1 MWVYKG
7 GVMDRWKKG
16 FLAEIILFFILINLN
31 ESIILAFISI
41 FLHEISHIVVAKRN
55 GCKFNNFKI
64 HIYGTSAEFINIEE
78 LSKKEKIQIYL
89 AGPFMNLVIICIF
102 FFISL
107 ITNNNIVSKMININ
121 LNLLFFNI
129 LPAYP
134 LDGSRILEIILSS
147 KILFKEVIDII
158 SKISYMIAFGLI
170 AISLIIFMYNDGINI
185 SLIIAAIIIC
195 LITKS
200 EKKSAMY
207 ILMGNIFIKRNK
219 LLRNNYIENKSISVY
234 YKIGL
239 VNVMAII
246 DKNRF
251 NSFYVLDDDL
261 RLLFI
266 MYEDEL
272 IEALKLYGN
281 ITLEE
286 YFNIKNKNSN

>member
-1 MWVYKG
+1 
-7 GVMDRWKKG
+7 MDRWKKG

-41 FLHEISHIVVAKRN
+41 FLHEISHIIVAKRN

-158 SKISYMIAFGLI
+158 YKISYMIAFGLI

-234 YKIGL
+234 YKMGL

>member
-1 MWVYKG
+1 
-7 GVMDRWKKG
+7 MDRWKKSV
-16 FLAEIILFFILINLN
+16 LAEIILFFILLSLN
-31 ESIILAFISI
+31 KSIILAFISI
-41 FLHEISHIVVAKRN
+41 FLHEISHIIVAKRN

-64 HIYGTSAEFINIEE
+64 HIYGTNAEFINIDE

-89 AGPFMNLVIICIF
+89 AGPWMNLAIVCIF
-102 FFISL
+102 FIVGL
-107 ITNNNIVSKMININ
+107 IINNSIIDKIININ
-121 LNLLFFNI
+121 LSLMCFNI

-134 LDGSRILEIILSS
+134 LDGSRILEIILSE
-147 KILFKEVIDII
+147 KILYKKVNDII
-158 SKISYMIAFGLI
+158 SKISYMIAIGLI
-170 AISLIIFMYNDGINI
+170 TIALIVFICSKSLNVSLIV
-185 SLIIAAIIIC
+185 AAIMIY

-207 ILMGNIFIKRNK
+207 ILMGNIFVKRNK
-219 LLRNNYIENKSISVY
+219 LLRNKYIENKSISVY
-234 YKIGL
+234 YKLGL
-239 VNVMAII
+239 ANVMAII

-266 MYEDEL
+266 MHEDEL

-286 YFNIKNKNSN
+286 YFYIRNEALN

>member
-1 MWVYKG
+1 
-7 GVMDRWKKG
+7 MDRWKKG

-31 ESIILAFISI
+31 KSIILAFISI

-234 YKIGL
+234 YKMGL

>member
-107 ITNNNIVSKMININ
+107 ISNNNIVSKMININ

>member
-1 MWVYKG
+1 
-7 GVMDRWKKG
+7 MDRWKKSV
-16 FLAEIILFFILINLN
+16 LAEIILFFILLSLN
-31 ESIILAFISI
+31 KSIILAFISI

-64 HIYGTSAEFINIEE
+64 HIYGTNAEFINIDE

-89 AGPFMNLVIICIF
+89 AGPWMNLAIVCIF
-102 FFISL
+102 FIVGL
-107 ITNNNIVSKMININ
+107 IINNSIIDKIININ
-121 LNLLFFNI
+121 LSLMCFNI

-134 LDGSRILEIILSS
+134 LDGSRILEIILSE
-147 KILFKEVIDII
+147 KILYKKVNDII
-158 SKISYMIAFGLI
+158 SKISYMIAIGLI
-170 AISLIIFMYNDGINI
+170 AIALIVFICSKSLNVSLIV
-185 SLIIAAIIIC
+185 AAIMIY

-207 ILMGNIFIKRNK
+207 ILMGNIFVKRNK
-219 LLRNNYIENKSISVY
+219 LLRNKYIENKSISVY
-234 YKIGL
+234 YKLGL
-239 VNVMAII
+239 ANVMAII

-266 MYEDEL
+266 MHEDEL

-286 YFNIKNKNSN
+286 YFDMRNEALN

>member
-1 MWVYKG
+1 MEKSV
-7 GVMDRWKKG
+7 
-16 FLAEIILFFILINLN
+16 LAEIILFFILLSLN
-31 ESIILAFISI
+31 KSIILAFISI
-41 FLHEISHIVVAKRN
+41 FLHEISHIIVAKRN

-64 HIYGTSAEFINIEE
+64 HIYGTSAQFINIDE

-89 AGPFMNLVIICIF
+89 AGPCMNLAIACIF
-102 FFISL
+102 FFVGL
-107 ITNNNIVSKMININ
+107 IINNSIVDKIININ

-134 LDGSRILEIILSS
+134 LDGSRILEIILSG
-147 KILFKEVIDII
+147 KILYKEVTDII
-158 SKISYMIAFGLI
+158 SKISYMIAIGLI
-170 AISLIIFMYNDGINI
+170 TISLVILIYNKGINI
-185 SLIIAAIIIC
+185 SLIIAAIIIY

-207 ILMGNIFIKRNK
+207 ILMGNIFVKRNK
-219 LLRNNYIENKSISVY
+219 LLRNKYIENKSISVY
-234 YKIGL
+234 YKLGL
-239 VNVMAII
+239 ANVMAII

-266 MYEDEL
+266 MHEDEL

-286 YFNIKNKNSN
+286 YFYRRDKA

>member
-1 MWVYKG
+1 MEKSV
-7 GVMDRWKKG
+7 
-16 FLAEIILFFILINLN
+16 LAEIILFFILLSLN
-31 ESIILAFISI
+31 KSIILAFISI
-41 FLHEISHIVVAKRN
+41 FLHEISHIIVAKRN

-64 HIYGTSAEFINIEE
+64 HIYGTSAQFINIDE

-89 AGPFMNLVIICIF
+89 AGPCMNLAIACIF
-102 FFISL
+102 FFVGL
-107 ITNNNIVSKMININ
+107 IINNSIVDKIININ

-134 LDGSRILEIILSS
+134 LDGSRILEIILSG
-147 KILFKEVIDII
+147 KILYKEVTDII
-158 SKISYMIAFGLI
+158 SKISYMIAIGLI
-170 AISLIIFMYNDGINI
+170 TISLVIFIYNKGINI
-185 SLIIAAIIIC
+185 SLIIAAIIIY

-207 ILMGNIFIKRNK
+207 ILMGNIFVKRNK
-219 LLRNNYIENKSISVY
+219 LLRNKYIENKSISVY
-234 YKIGL
+234 YKLGL
-239 VNVMAII
+239 ANVMAII

-266 MYEDEL
+266 MHEDEL

-286 YFNIKNKNSN
+286 YFHRRDKA

>member
-1 MWVYKG
+1 
-7 GVMDRWKKG
+7 MDRWKKSV
-16 FLAEIILFFILINLN
+16 LAEIILFFILLSLN
-31 ESIILAFISI
+31 KSIILAFISI

-64 HIYGTSAEFINIEE
+64 HIYGTNAEFINIDE

-89 AGPFMNLVIICIF
+89 AGPWMNLAIVCIF
-102 FFISL
+102 FIVGL
-107 ITNNNIVSKMININ
+107 IINNSIIDKIININ
-121 LNLLFFNI
+121 LSLMCFNI

-134 LDGSRILEIILSS
+134 LDGSRILEIILSE
-147 KILFKEVIDII
+147 KILYKKVNDII
-158 SKISYMIAFGLI
+158 SKISYMIAIGLI
-170 AISLIIFMYNDGINI
+170 AIALIVFICSKSLNVSLIV
-185 SLIIAAIIIC
+185 AAIMIY

-207 ILMGNIFIKRNK
+207 ILMGNIFVKRNK
-219 LLRNNYIENKSISVY
+219 LLRNKYIENKSISVY
-234 YKIGL
+234 YKLGL
-239 VNVMAII
+239 ANVMAII

-266 MYEDEL
+266 MHEDEL
-272 IEALKLYGN
+272 IEALKFYGN

-286 YFNIKNKNSN
+286 YFDIRNKA

>member
-41 FLHEISHIVVAKRN
+41 FLHEMSHIIVAKRN

-234 YKIGL
+234 YKMGL

>member
-1 MWVYKG
+1 
-7 GVMDRWKKG
+7 MDRWKKG

-41 FLHEISHIVVAKRN
+41 FLHEMSHIIVAKRN

-234 YKIGL
+234 YKMGL

>member
-1 MWVYKG
+1 MEKSV
-7 GVMDRWKKG
+7 
-16 FLAEIILFFILINLN
+16 LAEIILFFILLSLN
-31 ESIILAFISI
+31 KSIILAFISI
-41 FLHEISHIVVAKRN
+41 FLHEISHIIVAKRN

-64 HIYGTSAEFINIEE
+64 HIYGTSAQFINIDE

-89 AGPFMNLVIICIF
+89 AGPCMNLAIACIF
-102 FFISL
+102 FFVGL
-107 ITNNNIVSKMININ
+107 IINNSIVDKIININ

-134 LDGSRILEIILSS
+134 LDGSRILEIILSG
-147 KILFKEVIDII
+147 KILNKEVTDII
-158 SKISYMIAFGLI
+158 SKISYMIAIGLI
-170 AISLIIFMYNDGINI
+170 TISLVIFIYNKGINI
-185 SLIIAAIIIC
+185 SLIIAAIIIY

-207 ILMGNIFIKRNK
+207 ILMGNIFVKRNK
-219 LLRNNYIENKSISVY
+219 LLRNKYIENKSISVY
-234 YKIGL
+234 YKLGL
-239 VNVMAII
+239 ANVMAII

-266 MYEDEL
+266 MHEDEL

-286 YFNIKNKNSN
+286 YFYRRDKA

>member
-1 MWVYKG
+1 MN
-7 GVMDRWKKG
+7 RWKKSV
-16 FLAEIILFFILINLN
+16 LAEIILFFILLSLN
-31 ESIILAFISI
+31 KSIILAFISI

-64 HIYGTSAEFINIEE
+64 HIYGTNAEFINIDE

-89 AGPFMNLVIICIF
+89 AGPCMNLAIAFIF
-102 FFISL
+102 FLVGL
-107 ITNNNIVSKMININ
+107 IINNSIIDKIININ
-121 LNLLFFNI
+121 LSLLFFNI

-134 LDGSRILEIILSS
+134 LDGSRILETILSE
-147 KILFKEVIDII
+147 KILYKKVNDII
-158 SKISYMIAFGLI
+158 SKISYIIAMFLI
-170 AISLIIFMYNDGINI
+170 TITLIVFIYSKSLNVSLIV
-185 SLIIAAIIIC
+185 AAIIIC
-195 LITKS
+195 LITKG

-207 ILMGNIFIKRNK
+207 ILMRNIFVKRNK
-219 LLRNNYIENKSISVY
+219 LLRNKYIENKSISIY
-234 YKIGL
+234 YKLGL
-239 VNVMAII
+239 ANAMTII

-266 MYEDEL
+266 MHEDEL

-286 YFNIKNKNSN
+286 YFNIRSIASN

>member
-1 MWVYKG
+1 MEKSV
-7 GVMDRWKKG
+7 
-16 FLAEIILFFILINLN
+16 LAEIILFFILLSLN
-31 ESIILAFISI
+31 KSIILAFISI
-41 FLHEISHIVVAKRN
+41 FLHEISHIIVAKRN

-64 HIYGTSAEFINIEE
+64 HIYGTSAQFINIDE

-89 AGPFMNLVIICIF
+89 AGPCMNLAIACIF
-102 FFISL
+102 FFVGL
-107 ITNNNIVSKMININ
+107 IINNSIVDKIININ

-134 LDGSRILEIILSS
+134 LDGSRILEIILSG
-147 KILFKEVIDII
+147 KILYKEVTDII
-158 SKISYMIAFGLI
+158 SKISYMIAIGLI
-170 AISLIIFMYNDGINI
+170 TISLVIFIYNKGINI
-185 SLIIAAIIIC
+185 SLIIAAIIIY

-207 ILMGNIFIKRNK
+207 ILMGYIFVKRNK
-219 LLRNNYIENKSISVY
+219 LLRNKYIENKSISVY
-234 YKIGL
+234 YKLGL
-239 VNVMAII
+239 ANVMAII

-266 MYEDEL
+266 MHEDEL

-286 YFNIKNKNSN
+286 YFYRRDKA